1 MPWVFPMKGCC
12 CWKVRNAGK
21 TVFWV
26 FLTMHYL
33 KSPICFLISISRK
46 LKSPSRILHCRK
58 QLMSEEKWGKLKV
71 PRFSGKTGGIH
82 TFSKFRWLFTYH
94 NSPGKANEL
103 QNEIILKEK
112 RCHKGLF
119 PAVKN
124 KYIKPIKTQFRGL
137 GLGYTFRLGYMPYKT
152 GKGIMYLISRKIEFK
167 FSFQPEIFFF
177 SVKSHF
183 SFLFSVFL
191 AFLLDCL
198 FLT

>member
-1 MPWVFPMKGCC
+1 MKPIWGSHLIGHTYPLIGSLRRTRTGVILDEMSRSEQFNLVEWEHRTGNCE
-12 CWKVRNAGK
+12 KDSVETDLDVDVDVGEILGRDDDPVSSASSRNAGK

-103 QNEIILKEK
+103 QNEITLKEK
-112 RCHKGLF
+112 RYHKGLW
-119 PAVKN
+119 
-124 KYIKPIKTQFRGL
+124 Q
-137 GLGYTFRLGYMPYKT
+137 
-152 GKGIMYLISRKIEFK
+152 
-167 FSFQPEIFFF
+167 QP
-177 SVKSHF
+177 
-183 SFLFSVFL
+183 
-191 AFLLDCL
+191 
-198 FLT
+198 

>member
-1 MPWVFPMKGCC
+1 MN
-12 CWKVRNAGK
+12 RNAGK

-82 TFSKFRWLFTYH
+82 TFSKYRYLFTYH

-103 QNEIILKEK
+103 QNEILLKEK
-112 RCHKGLF
+112 RCHEGLRQQPWPESPTNYVSSSEEQVLSF
-119 PAVKN
+119 NVGGDGVWFTLARVPFTVPA
-124 KYIKPIKTQFRGL
+124 YIKNPI
-137 GLGYTFRLGYMPYKT
+137 
-152 GKGIMYLISRKIEFK
+152 
-167 FSFQPEIFFF
+167 
-177 SVKSHF
+177 
-183 SFLFSVFL
+183 
-191 AFLLDCL
+191 
-198 FLT
+198 

>member
-1 MPWVFPMKGCC
+1 MNITFAKRHTSIVLQPFDDKWRDLNISSRDLTLPSMSEGVTEEMSFYGWPSSFSLYLYWYFLGLIFHDSAISFEKSQGMAPPPK
-12 CWKVRNAGK
+12 NAGK

-82 TFSKFRWLFTYH
+82 TFSKYRWLFTYH

-112 RCHKGLF
+112 RCHKGLR
-119 PAVKN
+119 
-124 KYIKPIKTQFRGL
+124 Q
-137 GLGYTFRLGYMPYKT
+137 
-152 GKGIMYLISRKIEFK
+152 
-167 FSFQPEIFFF
+167 QP
-177 SVKSHF
+177 
-183 SFLFSVFL
+183 
-191 AFLLDCL
+191 
-198 FLT
+198 